1 MSSVFDLDKIPD
13 SVGKLNMEDLYEK
26 KQKYDQQQLDVF
38 NKILGKIHLRIKY
51 ISNQRNAPLICWYVV
66 PETVIGIPRYDQS
79 ACIIY
84 LLAQLEENGF
94 SVKYIFP
101 NLLCICWQHYIPKY
115 IRTKIYQSTGMS
127 INEYGEKLP
136 EEEED
141 PIEELPI
148 QTATTTKKAGKTY
161 TPLTKYKP
169 TGNLIYDDK
178 YLNIDK

>member
-13 SVGKLNMEDLYEK
+13 TVGKINMEDLYEK

-38 NKILGKIHLRIKY
+38 NKILGKIHLRIKH
-51 ISNQRNAPLICWYVV
+51 ISNQRNTPLICWYVV

-79 ACIIY
+79 ACVIY

-115 IRTKIYQSTGMS
+115 IRTKIYQSTGVS
-127 INEYGEKLP
+127 INEYGEKQV
-136 EEEED
+136 EED
-141 PIEELPI
+141 IPIEDMPQPPSI
-148 QTATTTKKAGKTY
+148 PSSKKTGKTY